1 MAKDSTAQVRA
12 MIALQEHVLELQR
25 QLETLR
31 YEVAALREML
41 GSERAHEFSLRVAK
55 IRLSA
60 ESAAE
65 KAGKERQLRQVAEEA
80 KEPKH

>member
-1 MAKDSTAQVRA
+1 MAKDSMAQVRA

-41 GSERAHEFSLRVAK
+41 GPERAHEFSLRVAK
-55 IRLSA
+55 IRLMA

-65 KAGKERQLRQVAEEA
+65 KAEKELQLRQVAEET